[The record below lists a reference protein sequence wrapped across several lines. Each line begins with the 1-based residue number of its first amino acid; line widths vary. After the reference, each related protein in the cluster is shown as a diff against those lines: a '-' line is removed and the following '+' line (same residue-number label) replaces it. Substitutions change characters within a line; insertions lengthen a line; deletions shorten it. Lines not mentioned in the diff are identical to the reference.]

1 MVSAGWYQ
9 LTEILNEKNVPFLP
23 GLLDDENYFPRTG
36 YLICRYFISNH
47 HQVGPVCHQ
56 QVGGGEGGLLLL
68 IITRR
73 CPAQMA
79 LKLDLQDHEKAQW
92 PPLHALKR
100 VGGWTLVI
108 LGQDTEL
115 EEELKSSAGRSSGLW
130 RQEERDSGRERDEN
144 IAPEGLVG
152 FFREKITVKSSLSLF
167 CQSLYHFGF

>member
-1 MVSAGWYQ
+1 MRARAAMQFSGRV
-9 LTEILNEKNVPFLP
+9 
-23 GLLDDENYFPRTG
+23 
-36 YLICRYFISNH
+36 
-47 HQVGPVCHQ
+47 
-56 QVGGGEGGLLLL
+56 GEGGLLLQ

-152 FFREKITVKSSLSLF
+152 FFHEKITVKSSLSLF

>member
-1 MVSAGWYQ
+1 M
-9 LTEILNEKNVPFLP
+9 
-23 GLLDDENYFPRTG
+23 
-36 YLICRYFISNH
+36 
-47 HQVGPVCHQ
+47 
-56 QVGGGEGGLLLL
+56 
-68 IITRR
+68 
-73 CPAQMA
+73 
-79 LKLDLQDHEKAQW
+79 
-92 PPLHALKR
+92 HALKR

-152 FFREKITVKSSLSLF
+152 FFHEKITVKSSLSLF